1 MTKDGMIFIFDFLTN
16 PQAYKRGQK
25 EDVNEQSSIEERNKH
40 INDLFNQLS
49 NKIIQHKRGEKDPF
63 LENLEKERKNRFEMN
78 KKDPYLDLINYYLD
92 KLKKQKNKQEENKMN
107 KRKII
112 LEEFNR
118 FLDNYIGFDYQ
129 WDEEKALDEI
139 AEIEFEIKNVH
150 GVETEFSLR
159 LEQPKRDEAER
170 DEEMFSD
177 WDIVDITFEPY
188 WEGTKLQ
195 WRALHNFILEAL
207 TRVVMWD
214 PKKQTKMDNIM
225 KKKLLN

>member
-1 MTKDGMIFIFDFLTN
+1 MVNDGIFFLLDFLEN
-16 PQAYKRGQK
+16 HKAYQRKQ
-25 EDVNEQSSIEERNKH
+25 EETLEQQSSIEERNKH
-40 INDLFNQLS
+40 INDLFNKLS

-92 KLKKQKNKQEENKMN
+92 KLKKQKIKQEENKMN

-112 LEEFNR
+112 VEEFNR

-139 AEIEFEIKNVH
+139 SEIEFEIKNVH

-159 LEQPKRDEAER
+159 LEQPKQ
-170 DEEMFSD
+170 DEELYSD

-188 WEGTKLQ
+188 WQGTKLQ
-195 WRALHNFILEAL
+195 WRALHNFMLDAL
-207 TRVVMWD
+207 IRTVLGN
-214 PKKQTKMDNIM
+214 PKKQTKIDNLM
-225 KKKLLN
+225 RKHLLD

>member
-1 MTKDGMIFIFDFLTN
+1 MVNDGIFFLLDFQEN
-16 PQAYKRGQK
+16 PKAYRKKQE

-78 KKDPYLDLINYYLD
+78 QKDPYLDLINYYLD

-118 FLDNYIGFDYQ
+118 FLDNYISFDYQ
-129 WDEEKALDEI
+129 WDEEKALNEI
-139 AEIEFEIKNVH
+139 SEIEFEIKNVH
-150 GVETEFSLR
+150 GVETEFSLK
-159 LEQPKRDEAER
+159 LEKLEEEKR
-170 DEEMFSD
+170 EELYSD

-188 WEGTKLQ
+188 WQGTKLQ

-207 TRVVMWD
+207 TRVVMWN
-214 PKKQTKMDNIM
+214 PKKQTKIDNLM
-225 KKKLLN
+225 RKHLLD

>member
-1 MTKDGMIFIFDFLTN
+1 MVNDGILFLFDFLNN
-16 PQAYKRGQK
+16 PQAYKRVKK

-49 NKIIQHKRGEKDPF
+49 NKIAQHKRGEKDPF
-63 LENLEKERKNRFEMN
+63 IENLEKERRNRFEMN

-92 KLKKQKNKQEENKMN
+92 KLKKQKIKQEENKMN

-118 FLDNYIGFDYQ
+118 FLDNYICFDYQ

-139 AEIEFEIKNVH
+139 SEIEFEIKNVH

-159 LEQPKRDEAER
+159 LEQPKQ
-170 DEEMFSD
+170 DEEIYSD

-188 WEGTKLQ
+188 WEWTKLQ
-195 WRALHNFILEAL
+195 WRALHNFMLEAL
-207 TRVVMWD
+207 TRVVMGT
-214 PKKQTKMDNIM
+214 PKK
-225 KKKLLN
+225 

>member
-1 MTKDGMIFIFDFLTN
+1 
-16 PQAYKRGQK
+16 
-25 EDVNEQSSIEERNKH
+25 
-40 INDLFNQLS
+40 
-49 NKIIQHKRGEKDPF
+49 
-63 LENLEKERKNRFEMN
+63 
-78 KKDPYLDLINYYLD
+78 
-92 KLKKQKNKQEENKMN
+92 MN

-112 LEEFNR
+112 VEEFNR

-150 GVETEFSLR
+150 GVETEFSLK
-159 LEQPKRDEAER
+159 LEQPKRDETER

-207 TRVVMWD
+207 TRVVMGT
-214 PKKQTKMDNIM
+214 PKKQTKIDNLM
-225 KKKLLN
+225 RKHLLD